1 MPSKS
6 IMKKRNK
13 MKLLVITQVVNE
25 EDQVLGF
32 MVGWLAELARQTESL
47 EVICLS
53 RGKFNLP
60 NNVRV
65 WSLGKEAGENRLKYL
80 INFYKYAWRLRGDYD
95 AVWIHMNQIYV
106 ILGWPVWKFFTKPI
120 SLWYAHGSV
129 SWSLRLAEKL
139 ADIIFTSA
147 PKGFRL
153 ASQKVKVVGQ
163 GIDLNRFNLPALP
176 RVPGLLV
183 HAGRISRIK
192 KQRELLVALAEVKNT
207 DWRLIFYG
215 APVTADDEVYVE
227 ELKDLINNLGLDNR
241 VTFAGP
247 RTYSDLPKCLSE
259 AELFVTM
266 SQTGSLDKAVLDAM
280 AAGTIPIIAG
290 ETFKQVLGS
299 EAAQLLALSDGSDF
313 AVKVEE
319 ILSLSPQAKAD
330 LRARLQ
336 NIIAKQY
343 SLPSLM
349 QKIVSTLT
357 DVTSTH

>member
-6 IMKKRNK
+6 ITKKKNK
-13 MKLLVITQVVNE
+13 MKLLVVTQAVNE
-25 EDQVLGF
+25 DDQVLGF
-32 MVGWLAELARQTESL
+32 MTGWLKELSRQTESL

-53 RGKFNLP
+53 KGKFNLP

-65 WSLGKEAGENRLKYL
+65 SSLGKEAGENRLKYL
-80 INFYKYAWRLRGDYD
+80 INFYKYVWRLRGDYD

-106 ILGWPVWKFFTKPI
+106 ILGWPVWKFLNKPI

-129 SWSLRLAEKL
+129 SLSLKVAEKL
-139 ADIIFTSA
+139 SDIIFTSA

-153 ASQKVKVVGQ
+153 PSKKVKVVGQ
-163 GIDLNRFNLPALP
+163 GIDLERFNNLQTV
-176 RVPGLLV
+176 REVGLLV

-192 KQRELLVALAEVKNT
+192 RQKELLESLALISNT
-207 DWRLIFYG
+207 PWQLIFYG
-215 APVTADDEVYVE
+215 GPVTADDEVYVE

-247 RTYSDLPKCLSE
+247 RPYSDLPKCLSE
-259 AELFVTM
+259 GELFVTM

-299 EAAQLLALSDGSDF
+299 EAAQLLALPDGSDF

>member
-6 IMKKRNK
+6 ITKKRNK

-53 RGKFNLP
+53 KGRFTLP
-60 NNVRV
+60 ANVRV
-65 WSLGKEAGENRLKYL
+65 WSLGKETGESRLKYL
-80 INFYKYAWRLRGDYD
+80 VNFYKYVWTRRRDYD
-95 AVWIHMNQIYV
+95 AVWIHMNQVYV
-106 ILGWPVWKFFTKPI
+106 ILGWVVWKFFNKPI

-139 ADIIFTSA
+139 AYIIFTSA

-153 ASQKVKVVGQ
+153 PSKKVKVVGQ
-163 GIDLNRFNLPALP
+163 GIDLERFNNLQTV
-176 RVPGLLV
+176 REVGLLV

-192 KQRELLVALAEVKNT
+192 RQKELLESLALISNT
-207 DWRLIFYG
+207 PWRLIFYG
-215 APVTADDEVYVE
+215 GPVTADDEVYVE
-227 ELKDLINNLGLDNR
+227 ELKDLINNLGLNNR

-247 RTYSDLPKCLSE
+247 RPYSDLPKCLSE

-290 ETFKQVLGS
+290 ETFKQVLGDDGDLLLTS
-299 EAAQLLALSDGSDF
+299 DQPEAFAQ
-313 AVKVEE
+313 KVEE

-336 NIIAKQY
+336 KIIAEQY
-343 SLPSLM
+343 SLPALM
-349 QKIVSTLT
+349 QKIVSNLT